1 MKFKPDEWEVT
12 FDDINRVEKEM
23 REMRTVKK
31 IVRNIPTV
39 SEPPVEAPFK
49 KRRRIDMSKTKLA
62 KYQTTKLLSPLADK
76 DHSMRVDMFVNQFD
90 NMVMPLKAEVPI
102 LSSALYG
109 DMLSRSSCIHK
120 ARGKITLLHKIVY
133 QYRKIYI
140 YKLND
145 RIYLM
150 DSNGYINTNGVCC
163 IQKTDLDALEIGVEY
178 DISDDDD
185 NFCIEYPDQYDPTM
199 DIVKYGVNLVM
210 INTIDK
216 DTVDDAAKLSDSALA
231 KLGTIKMKTV
241 NIALENKIIKSDF
254 PDKIPELGKLLKTP
268 VIFKIVEDE
277 ETVSSISQST
287 DTPVGLEDSQIIVEP
302 NSYIGYFEVTA
313 NEPIENDPIL
323 ERYRLEY
330 LEFRQKVANALRPYV
345 LYDRSN
351 CDNKVIAF
359 YENFSISKFRTEK
372 KALTCPFIRM
382 EIVTYDFGAIGCKF
396 SNEHGCKATSQNSV
410 YGGYLVA
417 EDGTPIDM
425 VFSVSAH
432 IARSITG
439 VLWEQWLTGMSMYL
453 TRKYKTL
460 TDKEEKKRLISDYR
474 EVLNIF
480 DLEKAHKSFSDKDID
495 TILMNYPA
503 IPIAIMPYEQ
513 RIDME
518 SGSQAMRIL
527 SKWGYEEQTIW
538 VCDRDGNRIR
548 PLTDKHLVGSV
559 YTIRDIHDPEY
570 QNSSISE
577 VTLTTKGIP
586 EEKSKS
592 KRDAQSIHSKKA
604 TKMDVQL
611 TAHLTGL
618 LNDADLYAMQVDD
631 NSSLHSLPE
640 YLNAIGLNINWKENE

>member
-1 MKFKPDEWEVT
+1 
-12 FDDINRVEKEM
+12 
-23 REMRTVKK
+23 
-31 IVRNIPTV
+31 
-39 SEPPVEAPFK
+39 
-49 KRRRIDMSKTKLA
+49 
-62 KYQTTKLLSPLADK
+62 
-76 DHSMRVDMFVNQFD
+76 
-90 NMVMPLKAEVPI
+90 
-102 LSSALYG
+102 
-109 DMLSRSSCIHK
+109 
-120 ARGKITLLHKIVY
+120 
-133 QYRKIYI
+133 
-140 YKLND
+140 
-145 RIYLM
+145 
-150 DSNGYINTNGVCC
+150 
-163 IQKTDLDALEIGVEY
+163 
-178 DISDDDD
+178 
-185 NFCIEYPDQYDPTM
+185 
-199 DIVKYGVNLVM
+199 
-210 INTIDK
+210 
-216 DTVDDAAKLSDSALA
+216 
-231 KLGTIKMKTV
+231 
-241 NIALENKIIKSDF
+241 
-254 PDKIPELGKLLKTP
+254 
-268 VIFKIVEDE
+268 
-277 ETVSSISQST
+277 
-287 DTPVGLEDSQIIVEP
+287 
-302 NSYIGYFEVTA
+302 
-313 NEPIENDPIL
+313 
-323 ERYRLEY
+323 
-330 LEFRQKVANALRPYV
+330 
-345 LYDRSN
+345 
-351 CDNKVIAF
+351 
-359 YENFSISKFRTEK
+359 
-372 KALTCPFIRM
+372 
-382 EIVTYDFGAIGCKF
+382 
-396 SNEHGCKATSQNSV
+396 
-410 YGGYLVA
+410 
-417 EDGTPIDM
+417 M

-460 TDKEEKKRLISDYR
+460 ADKEEKKRLISDYR

-518 SGSQAMRIL
+518 SGAQAMSIL